1 MNKVWLAQFMQQHQ
15 LPDAFEKTAE
25 QFYWPLAK
33 RLAKQALS
41 HGEPLFVGINGC
53 QGSGKSTLTA
63 FLCAALNDALDA
75 PAVGMSIDDFY
86 LTRAERGTLSRQV
99 HPLLMTRGV
108 PGTHDTGLLNE
119 VITAL
124 QIGQVPVLIP
134 QFKKE
139 LDDRASPDCWQQVD
153 QRMRVIILEGW
164 CVGTPAQS
172 EAELVEPVNRLE
184 ATEDSDALWRRYVN
198 QQLADNYQPLFQR
211 LNTLIMLRAPS
222 FATVHQW
229 RSEQEEKLRNRLSP
243 EQAHRLMSSAELERF
258 ISHYQRLTQVSIDL
272 LPAQADTCFY
282 LAADRSIERLQTEGT
297 P

>member
-1 MNKVWLAQFMQQHQ
+1 MNKVWLTQFMQQHD
-15 LPDAFEKTAE
+15 LPAAFEQTAE
-25 QFYWPLAK
+25 RFYWPLAK
-33 RLAKQALS
+33 RLAKQALNHS
-41 HGEPLFVGINGC
+41 EPLFVGINGC

-86 LTRAERGTLSRQV
+86 LTRAERHRLSQQI

-124 QIGQVPVLIP
+124 QIGQTPVLIP

-139 LDDRASPDCWQQVD
+139 LDDRASPDCWQQID

-164 CVGTPAQS
+164 CVGTPAQQT
-172 EAELVEPVNRLE
+172 EALHEPVNSLE
-184 ATEDSDALWRRYVN
+184 AEEDHNGRWRHYVN

-211 LNTLIMLRAPS
+211 IDTLIMLRAPS
-222 FATVHQW
+222 FTTVQQW
-229 RSEQEEKLRNRLSP
+229 RTEQEEKLRKKLSAQ
-243 EQAHRLMSSAELERF
+243 QALRLMSATQIERF
-258 ISHYQRLTQVSIDL
+258 IAHYQRLTEYSIEQ
-272 LPAQADTCFY
+272 LPRQADTCFY
-282 LAADRSIERLQTEGT
+282 LQQDRTIEKVNHKEK